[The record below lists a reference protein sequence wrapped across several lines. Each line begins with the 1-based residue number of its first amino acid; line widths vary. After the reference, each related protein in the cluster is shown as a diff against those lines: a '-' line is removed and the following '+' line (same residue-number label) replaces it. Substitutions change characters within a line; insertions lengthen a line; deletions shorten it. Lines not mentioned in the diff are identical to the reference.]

1 MYQRLRILLAAFSV
15 APASRLRRLSP
26 WIIRGFLCLLLL
38 VADGALAVVIWL
50 VWPLVW
56 PLVRATGGLLV
67 GDVGSAILGI
77 SPMVLQLMAITMVF
91 TTHSDFADDIHEAAQ
106 ALRRA
111 VAAQDPIIAPPAP
124 ADAPATMDA
133 QGFSVALPDTPLT
146 VAIPALLMVSRLS
159 ITLLLAT
166 GVTVALLA
174 AGMLAAIPLGLGVSL
189 ARVFTD
195 SEASADQA
203 SVRTW
208 LLRYWC
214 HRTGKWSQEALAPL
228 YRLRSALSRLWLA
241 YAPAAD
247 CAFQNSG

>member
-26 WIIRGFLCLLLL
+26 WIILGFLCLLLL

-56 PLVRATGGLLV
+56 ATGGLLV
-67 GDVGSAILGI
+67 GDAGSAILGI
-77 SPMVLQLMAITMVF
+77 FPMVLQLMATTFVL
-91 TTHSDFADDIHEAAQ
+91 TTHSNLADDTRDVAR

-111 VAAQDPIIAPPAP
+111 VAARDPVIAPAAW